1 MSADSDDNS
10 ESGREQTTG
19 EFFSVGTP
27 LHAVRAGYVRRR
39 ADDLLFESALA
50 GRYAHIIAPDRTGK
64 SSLVAATQA
73 RLESQGFM
81 VAVLDLEQIGESGK
95 DAGRWYYNVAYR
107 LLRQLRIR
115 YDLQDWWQDK
125 SILSNRQRLQ
135 EFYSEVI
142 LQNVPQRIVVFVD
155 GIQSTEELEFADQL
169 LASIR
174 SAHNARTTDP
184 EFSRLTFIL
193 IGECDPLSLV
203 NQPELSP
210 FNVTQAVPLD
220 DFTREDLNIFSTEL
234 NLAPEAAENALDR
247 IYYWTRGQP
256 YLTQKLARALS
267 RDTVGDDIDEAV
279 DRIVMQQLAGKA
291 ALHSEP
297 HLSHIHREI
306 VSRPRDKEGVLNLYG
321 RLRKGI
327 NVAADLGSSAQRRL
341 MASGLIEVDEAGDLR
356 VRNRI
361 YARVFTARWANENLS
376 GEWRAPLLV
385 ALLIVAV
392 LAIPLWYTQWLPR
405 SYVGVLTSE
414 GTEYSS
420 AENSWL
426 NLRSFPGHAATAD
439 NLYRAFLENRAGAT
453 ESVDEIGEIAAR
465 SEQLPGSGLMPAQLL
480 SGFWDRRTRDAV
492 RGERREDA
500 LLASLQALV
509 LSTAERRN
517 RSAMLIGDD
526 YPLLLG
532 SLPNATSDGF
542 VFNPGNLI
550 LTSTQGA
557 VISQWSLRPQGP
569 TRVED
574 WRITA
579 LEVTPLVRRVI
590 VDRDGIVSRVGLT
603 LNVSH
608 PRFADLRIRIISP
621 SGRVAELEFEREF
634 AASNEDI
641 RIPAS
646 QLQALVG
653 ETLAGTWSISIR
665 DEATGVIGR
674 LVGWSLTLN
683 SQALD
688 ENFQRGLA
696 IPDPTE
702 RETEQFWI
710 SPDGRYAVARA
721 TQSDSAR
728 LWDLAFGNPIAAIA
742 VGENEQLIG
751 LDAGARRLVTA
762 TFDTVSLWDTSTG
775 KRSTT
780 LAVGAGSE
788 SATLTAGGRHLL
800 VQERGDVES
809 RIVLWSLDDAEIVGE
824 LSIAGSPALI
834 AVDTNASRIAIADY
848 DRAVRVWELA
858 TGELLAQLDLPR
870 QPSEIRMNASGQLL
884 GAVFGNTGM
893 SMTAIDSPAVPLLE
907 ELGPGSWQLRFSAS
921 GSWAIA
927 GRSES
932 GFQLYDARDGR
943 QIGPLLGI
951 GSNLL
956 AFSNDEN
963 VVVTHS
969 ADAGIRFWEMPTATL
984 AVAAEAEHQ
993 RIWSPSG
1000 ETVVAAL
1007 PGAVRLAVG
1016 DREGSV
1022 HLLDASDISGE
1033 LLRESS
1039 EVSFLGHSA
1048 PIRGLTVSPDGAL
1061 IASFAA
1067 DNSIRLWDAATGKP
1081 AALRIDSSG
1090 AEIEQIAFSPD
1101 SSMLAILSGMRVT
1114 VSEIAG
1120 GNVLADIELG
1130 ETHTALALASNN
1142 SVYLGSE
1149 SGTLNVLS
1157 SGPTDEWTL
1166 RRVWAGETAIRRL
1179 EASPSGRYLVLVDAE
1194 HQATQFNVEEGRP
1207 GGMRLSLPSA
1217 VEDIVFSPGGSRVLF
1232 RTPRWVHRA
1241 GSSSAGLIWF
1251 EATLVPR
1258 ALNSGRIVFGDQADR
1273 ESLVGARFYLPVAS
1287 DGSLR
1292 LREFD
1297 FSSLEPPTM
1306 FGNKDELLS
1315 EWSQRLSRTE
1325 VVESESEE
1333 PSQGR

>member
-10 ESGREQTTG
+10 ASGREQTTG

-27 LHAVRAGYVRRR
+27 LHAVRAGYVKRR
-39 ADDLLFESALA
+39 ADDLLYESAVA

-81 VAVLDLEQIGESGK
+81 VAILDLQQIGESGK

-155 GIQSTEELEFADQL
+155 GIQSIEELEFADQL

-174 SAHNARTTDP
+174 TAHNARTTDP
-184 EFSRLTFIL
+184 EFSRLTFVL

-210 FNVTQAVPLD
+210 FNVTQPVPLD
-220 DFTREDLNIFSTEL
+220 DFSRDDLNIFATEL
-234 NLAPEAAENALDR
+234 NLEPDTAQDALDR
-247 IYYWTRGQP
+247 IFYWTRGQP
-256 YLTQKLARALS
+256 YLTQKLARAIS
-267 RDTVGDDIDEAV
+267 RDTVEDDVDEVV

-306 VSRPRDKEGVLNLYG
+306 VTRKRDKEAVLNLYG

-327 NVAADLGSSAQRRL
+327 NVAADLGSAPQRRL
-341 MASGLIEVDEAGDLR
+341 MASGLIEVDDAGDLR
-356 VRNRI
+356 IRNRI

-376 GEWRAPLLV
+376 GEWRTPLLV
-385 ALLIVAV
+385 AALIAAV
-392 LAIPLWYTQWLPR
+392 LVVPLWYTQWLPK

-414 GTEYSS
+414 ATAYAD

-426 NLRSFPGHAATAD
+426 NLRSFPGHSATAD
-439 NLYRAFLENRAGAT
+439 SLYRSFLENRAGAT
-453 ESVDEIGEIAAR
+453 DDVEEITEIASR
-465 SEQLPGSGLMPAQLL
+465 SEQLPGSGLMPAQILG
-480 SGFWDRRTRDAV
+480 GFWDRRTRDAV
-492 RGERREDA
+492 QGERREDA
-500 LLASLQALV
+500 LLASLEALV

-517 RSAMLIGDD
+517 RSAMLVGED

-532 SLPNATSDGF
+532 SLPAGSSDDF
-542 VFNPGNLI
+542 VFNPGNMI
-550 LTSTQGA
+550 LTSTEGS
-557 VISQWSLRPQGP
+557 VVSQWSLRSQGL
-569 TRVED
+569 TRVDD

-590 VDRDGIVSRVGLT
+590 VDRDGIVNRAGLT
-603 LNVSH
+603 LNISH

-641 RIPAS
+641 RIPPS
-646 QLQALVG
+646 QLQPLIG
-653 ETLAGTWSISIR
+653 ETLNGTWSISIR
-665 DEATGVIGR
+665 DEATGVMGR

-688 ENFQRGLA
+688 EDFQRGLA

-751 LDAGARRLVTA
+751 LDDGARRLITA

-780 LAVGAGSE
+780 LPVGAGSE
-788 SATLTAGGRHLL
+788 SATLTTGGRHLL
-800 VQERGDVES
+800 VQERGDAES
-809 RIVLWSLDDAEIVGE
+809 RIVLWSLDDAAIVGE
-824 LSIAGSPALI
+824 LAIAGAPALI

-848 DRAVRVWELA
+848 DRAVRIWELA

-870 QPSEIRMNASGQLL
+870 QPSEIHMNASGQVL
-884 GAVFGNTGM
+884 GAVFGDAGL
-893 SMTAIDSPAVPLLE
+893 SLTAIAEPSVPLLE
-907 ELGPGSWQLRFSAS
+907 ELGTGRWQLGFSGS

-932 GFQLYDARDGR
+932 GFQLYDTRDGR
-943 QIGPLLGI
+943 QVGPLLGT
-951 GSNLL
+951 GGDLL

-963 VVVTHS
+963 VIVTQS
-969 ADAGIRFWEMPTATL
+969 ADTGVRFWEMPTATL
-984 AVAAEAEHQ
+984 AIAAQAQEQ

-1007 PGAVRLAVG
+1007 PGASRLAVG
-1016 DREGSV
+1016 DRSGSV
-1022 HLLDASDISGE
+1022 HLLDAGDIAGE
-1033 LLRESS
+1033 LLRESA
-1039 EVSFLGHSA
+1039 EVSFLGHNA
-1048 PIRGLTVSPDGAL
+1048 PIRGLIVSPNGEL
-1061 IASFAA
+1061 VASFAA
-1067 DNSIRLWDAATGKP
+1067 DNSIRLWDAADGKP
-1081 AALRIDSSG
+1081 VPLRVDTAG
-1090 AEIEQIAFSPD
+1090 AEIEALAFSPD
-1101 SSMLAILSGMRVT
+1101 NSLLAILSGGRVT
-1114 VSEIAG
+1114 VAEVASGNIA
-1120 GNVLADIELG
+1120 ADIELG
-1130 ETHTALALASNN
+1130 ERHNALAVAANN
-1142 SVYLGSE
+1142 AVYLGSE
-1149 SGTLNVLS
+1149 SGILNVLA

-1166 RRVWAGETAIRRL
+1166 RRVWTGEAAIRRL

-1194 HQATQFNVEEGRP
+1194 HRATQFNIEEGRT
-1207 GGMRLSLPSA
+1207 GGMRLELPSA
-1217 VEDIVFSPGGSRVLF
+1217 VEDIAFTPGGSRVLF

-1241 GSSSAGLIWF
+1241 GSSTAGLIWF

-1258 ALNSGRIVFGDQADR
+1258 ALNSARIVFGDAVDR
-1273 ESLVGARFYLPVAS
+1273 ENLVGARFYLPVAG
-1287 DGSLR
+1287 DGALR
-1292 LREFD
+1292 LREFT
-1297 FSSLEPPTM
+1297 FSSSEPPSM
-1306 FGNKDELLS
+1306 FGNKDELIA
-1315 EWSQRLSRTE
+1315 EWRQRLSQPTAE
-1325 VVESESEE
+1325 PVVVESGE
-1333 PSQGR
+1333 

>member
-1 MSADSDDNS
+1 MSAGSDDNS
-10 ESGREQTTG
+10 VTGREQTTG

-27 LHAVRAGYVRRR
+27 LHAVRAGYIKRR
-39 ADDLLFESALA
+39 ADDLLYESAVA

-81 VAVLDLEQIGESGK
+81 IAVLDLEQIGESGK

-115 YDLQDWWQDK
+115 FDLQEWWQDK

-155 GIQSTEELEFADQL
+155 GIQSIEELEFADQL

-184 EFSRLTFIL
+184 EFSRLTFVL

-220 DFTREDLNIFSTEL
+220 DFSRDDLNIFATEL
-234 NLAPEAAENALDR
+234 NLDTEAAQEALDR

-256 YLTQKLARALS
+256 YLTQKLARAVS
-267 RDTVGDDIDEAV
+267 RDVDADNIDEAV

-306 VSRPRDKEGVLNLYG
+306 VSRPRDKEAVLNLYG

-327 NVAADLGSSAQRRL
+327 NVAADLGSAPQRRL

-356 VRNRI
+356 IRNRI

-376 GEWRAPLLV
+376 GEWRTPFVV

-392 LAIPLWYTQWLPR
+392 LVIPLWYTQWLPK
-405 SYVGVLTSE
+405 SYVSVLTSE
-414 GTEYSS
+414 ATEYSAAES
-420 AENSWL
+420 AWL
-426 NLRSFPGHAATAD
+426 NLRSFPGHSATAD
-439 NLYRAFLENRAGAT
+439 SLYRTFLEDRAGAT
-453 ESVDEIGEIAAR
+453 DDVEEIAEIASR

-480 SGFWDRRTRDAV
+480 GGFWDRRTRDAV
-492 RGERREDA
+492 QGERRDEA
-500 LLASLQALV
+500 LLASLEALV

-517 RSAMLIGDD
+517 RSAMLVGED

-532 SLPNATSDGF
+532 SLPAGTSDGF
-542 VFNPGNLI
+542 VFNPGNMI
-550 LTSTQGA
+550 LTSTEGSM
-557 VISQWSLRPQGP
+557 ISQWSLRPQGL
-569 TRVED
+569 TRVDD
-574 WRITA
+574 WSITA

-590 VDRDGIVSRVGLT
+590 VDRDGIVNRAGLT
-603 LNVSH
+603 LNLSH

-621 SGRVAELEFEREF
+621 SGRVAELEIEREF

-641 RIPAS
+641 RVPAS
-646 QLQALVG
+646 QLQPLIG
-653 ETLAGTWSISIR
+653 ETLSGTWSVSIR
-665 DEATGVIGR
+665 DEATGVMGR

-688 ENFQRGLA
+688 ESFVRGLA

-702 RETEQFWI
+702 RETDQFWI

-775 KRSTT
+775 KRSMT
-780 LAVGAGSE
+780 LPVGAGSE
-788 SATLTAGGRHLL
+788 SATLTTGGRHLL
-800 VQERGDVES
+800 VQERGDTES
-809 RIVLWSLDDAEIVGE
+809 RIVLWSLDEAEIVGE
-824 LSIAGSPALI
+824 LTIAGAPALVAI
-834 AVDTNASRIAIADY
+834 DTNASRIAIADY
-848 DRAVRVWELA
+848 DRAVRIWELA

-870 QPSEIRMNASGQLL
+870 QPSEIRMNASGQVL
-884 GAVFGNTGM
+884 GAVFGDAGL
-893 SMTAIDSPAVPLLE
+893 SLTAIATPNVPLLE
-907 ELGPGSWQLRFSAS
+907 ELGSGRWQLRFSGS

-932 GFQLYDARDGR
+932 GFQLYDTRDGR

-951 GSNLL
+951 GSDLL

-963 VVVTHS
+963 VIVTES
-969 ADAGIRFWEMPTATL
+969 ADSGVRFWTMPTATL
-984 AVAAEAEHQ
+984 AVATQGQEYT
-993 RIWSPSG
+993 IWAPSG

-1007 PGAVRLAVG
+1007 PGASRLAVG
-1016 DREGSV
+1016 DRAGRV
-1022 HLLDASDISGE
+1022 HLIDANDIAGE
-1033 LLRESS
+1033 LMRESAG
-1039 EVSFLGHSA
+1039 VSFLGHNA
-1048 PIRGLTVSPDGAL
+1048 PVRGLAVSPDGTL
-1061 IASFAA
+1061 VASFAA
-1067 DNSIRLWDAATGKP
+1067 DNTIRLWSADDGKP
-1081 AALRIDSSG
+1081 VPVRVDTSG
-1090 AEIEQIAFSPD
+1090 TEIERIAFSED
-1101 SSMLAILSGMRVT
+1101 SSLLAILSGVRVT
-1114 VSEIAG
+1114 VSEVATG
-1120 GNVLADIELG
+1120 EVAADIELG
-1130 ETHTALALASNN
+1130 ERHTALAVAANN
-1142 SVYLGSE
+1142 AVYLGSE
-1149 SGTLNVLS
+1149 SGTLNLLAS
-1157 SGPTDEWTL
+1157 DPAGEWTL
-1166 RRVWAGETAIRRL
+1166 RRVWTGEAAIRQL
-1179 EASPSGRYLVLVDAE
+1179 EASPTGRYLVLVDAE
-1194 HQATQFNVEEGRP
+1194 HRATQFNIEEGRP
-1207 GGMRLSLPSA
+1207 GGMRLELPSA
-1217 VEDIVFSPGGSRVLF
+1217 VEDIAFSPGGSRVLF

-1241 GSSSAGLIWF
+1241 GSSAAGLIWF

-1258 ALNSGRIVFGDQADR
+1258 ALKSARIVFGDAVDR
-1273 ESLVGARFYLPVAS
+1273 ENLVGARFYLPVS
-1287 DGSLR
+1287 GDGALR
-1292 LREFD
+1292 LREFR
-1297 FSSLEPPTM
+1297 FSTAEPPTM
-1306 FGNKDELLS
+1306 FGNKDELIA
-1315 EWSQRLSRTE
+1315 EWRQRLARVEEAPTE
-1325 VVESESEE
+1325 PTEE
-1333 PSQGR
+1333 